1 MHREFI
7 QKLTSLV
14 EANLAN
20 EKFGPDELAREA
32 GISHSHL
39 NRKLK
44 TILNQSISQFIREIR
59 LKKAKELL
67 LNEDSTVA
75 EISYRVGFGSPN
87 YFNNCF
93 HEYFG
98 YSPNELRT
106 HNQENQPEEQP
117 FETFNGKAK
126 RTKILI
132 GLMIVLIV
140 LIPMAIFLINKGSV
154 SKAISAKEKSIAVL
168 PFIFLGDET
177 DKEYLAIGMMDAI
190 LNNLSK
196 IKDLRVISRTSVEQY
211 RNTRKTANAIG
222 REQDVDYL
230 LEGSLQ
236 KDNNQVRLILQLIKT
251 KNEDPVWSNQYE

>member
-7 QKLTSLV
+7 QKLTNLV

-44 TILNQSISQFIREIR
+44 TIFNQTISQFIREVR

-67 LNEDSTVA
+67 LNEDTTVA

-98 YSPNELRT
+98 YSPSELRN
-106 HNQENQPEEQP
+106 HNHENQPEEQP
-117 FETFNGKAK
+117 VETFTGKAK

-132 GLMIVLIV
+132 GLLVGLIV
-140 LIPMAIFLINKGSV
+140 LIPFSVFLLNKGS
-154 SKAISAKEKSIAVL
+154 KNAIKEK
-168 PFIFLGDET
+168 
-177 DKEYLAIGMMDAI
+177 
-190 LNNLSK
+190 
-196 IKDLRVISRTSVEQY
+196 
-211 RNTRKTANAIG
+211 
-222 REQDVDYL
+222 
-230 LEGSLQ
+230 
-236 KDNNQVRLILQLIKT
+236 
-251 KNEDPVWSNQYE
+251 